1 MLFERTK
8 QYFIDCASIRL
19 DSKIEILNDERKV
32 RASREY
38 YWYTGQEKKIN
49 KKYKKLTNKEIS
61 SNNAPLISLIR
72 RGKITSKNPYLYT
85 PNSIEDVLNNCKMD
99 EHGTKIGLN
108 SIEEKKYIQRNIMF
122 ETYDEICFGDRSE
135 QWELQSFLSSVII
148 LDILFESYEENL
160 WRIVLGYMPLNI
172 EFEKL
177 RLKVVDIHKVYNI
190 LFEEHFEMFMTGI
203 FRATEKALNVSGSF
217 WEYYEECVKTGS
229 KNINKIA
236 LIDVYL
242 NEFYNEIL
250 KKKIDGF
257 INNSS
262 YYGYKEKYI
271 QENSTYQSLES
282 IISIQQEMHLYQ
294 GDLKSEEIKE
304 KYSNEIW
311 DHKLLNTLNKDNMD
325 KVLGKYTDQYLDYE
339 DIDAIY
345 ATYILDLLEKLLYS
359 LISFQSF
366 REEDSHWQGNY
377 LGYVKKYQYGN
388 EILHYLKTGDR
399 ETLRPMIYQNLQW
412 KISGNSRIN
421 YFIKKHPESDLAIKE
436 KEINELISQE
446 KFGK

>member
-1 MLFERTK
+1 M
-8 QYFIDCASIRL
+8 
-19 DSKIEILNDERKV
+19 
-32 RASREY
+32 
-38 YWYTGQEKKIN
+38 
-49 KKYKKLTNKEIS
+49 
-61 SNNAPLISLIR
+61 
-72 RGKITSKNPYLYT
+72 
-85 PNSIEDVLNNCKMD
+85 
-99 EHGTKIGLN
+99 
-108 SIEEKKYIQRNIMF
+108 
-122 ETYDEICFGDRSE
+122 
-135 QWELQSFLSSVII
+135 
-148 LDILFESYEENL
+148 
-160 WRIVLGYMPLNI
+160 
-172 EFEKL
+172 
-177 RLKVVDIHKVYNI
+177 
-190 LFEEHFEMFMTGI
+190 
-203 FRATEKALNVSGSF
+203 
-217 WEYYEECVKTGS
+217 
-229 KNINKIA
+229 
-236 LIDVYL
+236 
-242 NEFYNEIL
+242 
-250 KKKIDGF
+250 
-257 INNSS
+257 
-262 YYGYKEKYI
+262 
-271 QENSTYQSLES
+271 
-282 IISIQQEMHLYQ
+282 YQ